1 MNGPME
7 MTNENGNHNDLPDND
22 PAFKWAWE
30 IYREADHLV
39 HSRTTFF
46 FVAQSF
52 LVVAYSTFA
61 VNRFNWKENQGI
73 YIFAMGIIVLTGIIF
88 SLILWEI
95 NYTVTKRMKEKLRD
109 PYLERN
115 KLWKEYAEPR
125 WLPARIIFGTVIPVC
140 LLLVWIGFG
149 ITTILISMH
158 N

>member
-1 MNGPME
+1 ME
-7 MTNENGNHNDLPDND
+7 MTNENGNRNDLPDND

-95 NYTVTKRMKEKLRD
+95 NYTVTKRMKERLRD
-109 PYLERN
+109 PYLERD
-115 KLWKEYAEPR
+115 KMWKEYAETKMATCQNNFR
-125 WLPARIIFGTVIPVC
+125 HGYSGLPAFDLDR
-140 LLLVWIGFG
+140 LRDNY
-149 ITTILISMH
+149 LIDI
-158 N
+158 